1 MCSWVQCSESDM
13 SADKSRESRASDRE
27 TPSQPRTV
35 LDPLRP
41 AVVVR
46 RRVIVDPTITSP
58 DHAPL
63 RTFTTQT
70 NPPQQYNFDGTA
82 GGDFELDDEEDNGP
96 PSSVNVARALASLR
110 ADELRRVEEI
120 VEADD
125 ATPLP
130 LPGHVSEPVEAPSVP
145 TLLVGKEISLSELAK
160 KMDMVPQELAT
171 TLVARGFF
179 SMTTKTVLARETAR
193 DIATSFG
200 WHVEDAPE
208 PPEGEPAES
217 SPANSAVRSKKK
229 SGASK
234 KAANGTK
241 KRK

>member
-1 MCSWVQCSESDM
+1 M
-13 SADKSRESRASDRE
+13 SADKSRESRTSDRE

-58 DHAPL
+58 DQAPL

-130 LPGHVSEPVEAPSVP
+130 LPSEPIAEAPAVP
-145 TLLVGKEISLSELAK
+145 TILVGKEISLSELAK

-234 KAANGTK
+234 KTANGTTK